1 MHDYQMPLVLFTVMS
16 QWGSVPYLPLS
27 LYQWQTQKLRHV
39 KPPKAL
45 RTTIA
50 LIWLIE
56 VIGSSMSM
64 GHLGDPLG
72 AYRSVL
78 GALLTHG

>member
-1 MHDYQMPLVLFTVMS
+1 M
-16 QWGSVPYLPLS
+16 LS
-27 LYQWQTQKLRHV
+27 T
-39 KPPKAL
+39 KAL

-56 VIGSSMSM
+56 VVGSSMSM

-78 GALLTHG
+78 GIAHSWLSREAIAL